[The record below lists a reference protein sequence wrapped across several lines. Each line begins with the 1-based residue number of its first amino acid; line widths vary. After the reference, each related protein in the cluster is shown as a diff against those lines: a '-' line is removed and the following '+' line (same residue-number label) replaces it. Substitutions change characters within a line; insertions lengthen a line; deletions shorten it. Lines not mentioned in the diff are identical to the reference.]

1 MSNVVAG
8 FSKLSK
14 EEKINWIAK
23 EYFSNP
29 PEAIALLKNYWNAD
43 EKLQKLH
50 DEFIENTI
58 SNFYIPLG
66 VAPNFLINGK
76 YNSIPMAIE
85 ESSVVA
91 AAAKSAKFWSTRGG
105 FKATVINTEKI
116 GQVHFIFKGDESKLE
131 LFFAKTKAHFFTNTE
146 SITKNMQKRGGG
158 ILEIVLKDKTDL
170 LPNYFQLHAT
180 FETKDSMGANFIN
193 SCLEQFAKTL
203 KEEAQLYD
211 LFSEEEK
218 DIEVVMS
225 ILSNYVPNCIVRAE
239 VSCPV
244 DDLVEKHIPN
254 PKAFAERFIRAVQI
268 AEVEPFRAVTHNK
281 GIMNG
286 IDAVVLATGNDFRA
300 VEAGIHAYASRNGNY
315 SSLSHAKIENGVF
328 TFWLEVPLA
337 LGTVGGLTSLHP
349 LVKLSLEMLENPSAE
364 ELMQF
369 VAVAGLA
376 QNFAALRSLTTTG
389 IQDGHMKMHLNNIL
403 NQFVANDEERLLI
416 RKHFKHHV
424 VSHSAVVEF
433 IENLRRP
440 F

>member
-1 MSNVVAG
+1 MNKPVSG

-14 EEKINWIAK
+14 EEKINWIANA
-23 EYFSNP
+23 YFSTP
-29 PEAIALLKNYWNAD
+29 LEAITLLKNYWNSD
-43 EKLQKLH
+43 EKIQKLH

-76 YNSIPMAIE
+76 YQTIPMAIE

-116 GQVHFIFKGDESKLE
+116 GQVHFLFKGDVSKLE
-131 LFFAKTKAHFFTNTE
+131 LFFAQTKAKFFSETQ

-158 ILEIVLKDKTDL
+158 ILDILLKDKTNL
-170 LPNYFQLHAT
+170 LDNYFQLHAT

-203 KEEAQLYD
+203 KQEAQSYE
-211 LFSEEEK
+211 LFTETEK
-218 DIEVVMS
+218 ELQVIMS

-239 VSCPV
+239 VSCPIE
-244 DDLVEKHIPN
+244 DLTEKHITN
-254 PKAFAERFIRAVQI
+254 PQDFAERFVQAVQI
-268 AEVEPFRAVTHNK
+268 AEVEPYRAVTHNK

-300 VEAGIHAYASRNGNY
+300 VEAGIHAYAAKSGQY
-315 SSLSHAKIENGVF
+315 SSLSHAEIENGIF
-328 TFWLEVPLA
+328 KFWLEIPLA

-349 LVKLSLEMLENPSAE
+349 LVKLSLEMLENPSAK
-364 ELMQF
+364 ELMQT

-403 NQFVANDEERLLI
+403 NQFEANEDERILI
-416 RKHFKHHV
+416 QKHFKLNA
-424 VSHSAVVEF
+424 VSHSAVVEL
-433 IENLRRP
+433 IENLRK
-440 F
+440 

>member
-1 MSNVVAG
+1 MNNAVAG

-14 EEKINWIAK
+14 EGKINWIAK
-23 EYFSNP
+23 EYFSTP
-29 PEAIALLKNYWNAD
+29 EEAIKLLKNYWNSDA
-43 EKLQKLH
+43 KIQKLH

-58 SNFYIPLG
+58 TNFYIPLG

-76 YNSIPMAIE
+76 YSTIPMAIE

-91 AAAKSAKFWSTRGG
+91 AASKSAKFWSTRGG

-116 GQVHFIFKGDESKLE
+116 GQVHFMYHGDPSKLA
-131 LFFAKTKAHFFTNTE
+131 LFFVETKQKFFTNTE

-158 ILEIVLKDKTDL
+158 ILDITLEDKTNL
-170 LPNYFQLHAT
+170 LPNYYQLHAT

-203 KEEAQLYD
+203 KDEALNYG
-211 LFSEEEK
+211 LFSETEK
-218 DIEVVMS
+218 EIQVIMS

-239 VSCPV
+239 VTCPIE
-244 DDLVEKHIPN
+244 DLKEKHIDN
-254 PKAFAERFIRAVQI
+254 PLDFAQRFVQAVQI

-300 VEAGIHAYASRNGNY
+300 VEAGIHAYAARSGQY
-315 SSLSHAKIENGVF
+315 SSLSHAKIENGNF
-328 TFWLEVPLA
+328 HFWMEIPLA

-349 LVKLSLEMLENPSAE
+349 LVKLSLEMLEKPSAQ

-403 NQFVANDEERLLI
+403 NQFNATDVERTAI
-416 RKHFKHHV
+416 RNHFKDQA
-424 VSHSAVVEF
+424 VSHSAVVDL
-433 IENLRRP
+433 IENLRK
-440 F
+440 